1 MKKISKVELN
11 EIEWITNGE
20 RASSLNI
27 NRPLK
32 QFLTKYNISI
42 DDMNNSLSNIVLPE
56 GNRYI
61 NVSTDSSNVTDSHLG
76 YYLVRNNSISVEP
89 NLPMGWN
96 CYVVSENNDITID
109 LLNDTTIEMRSN
121 TFIIP
126 TGRTAKLVKVT
137 DSKWAV
143 SIERLQLT
151 VEDIKQ

>member
-1 MKKISKVELN
+1 MINRINLD

-20 RASSLNI
+20 RACSSNLN
-27 NRPLK
+27 RSLK
-32 QFLTKYNISI
+32 QYLARNNIAI
-42 DDMNNSLSNIVLPE
+42 DEMNNSLSNIVLPE
-56 GNRYI
+56 GSRYI
-61 NVSTDSSNVTDSHLG
+61 NVSTGSSNITDSHLG

-89 NLPMGWN
+89 NLPKGWN
-96 CYVVSENNDITID
+96 CYIVSENNDITID
-109 LLNDTTIEMRSN
+109 LVNDTTVEMRSN